1 MEYEES
7 VDVVKKIPNGFTKIN
22 EDINL
27 CKKHYAYLKDRNL
40 THCIDTFKIGFTT
53 STDSRYGN
61 NFKDR
66 IIIPVHNIKGKYIW
80 PEGRLITNVKKR
92 KYYRPNGVNK
102 INALFNLHRTI
113 KIQRKYV
120 IVVEGIIDAMIL
132 HMAGYSTVCCFGANL
147 SIEQISAL
155 THFYDIYL
163 CFDVDRAGINGFVK
177 SKKILIGLGMK
188 IYRIKLPRHQDVNLI
203 GISRFKKYFENAKL
217 IY

>member
-1 MEYEES
+1 
-7 VDVVKKIPNGFTKIN
+7 
-22 EDINL
+22 
-27 CKKHYAYLKDRNL
+27 
-40 THCIDTFKIGFTT
+40 
-53 STDSRYGN
+53 
-61 NFKDR
+61 
-66 IIIPVHNIKGKYIW
+66 
-80 PEGRLITNVKKR
+80 
-92 KYYRPNGVNK
+92 
-102 INALFNLHRTI
+102 
-113 KIQRKYV
+113 
-120 IVVEGIIDAMIL
+120 
-132 HMAGYSTVCCFGANL
+132 MAGYSTVCCFGANL